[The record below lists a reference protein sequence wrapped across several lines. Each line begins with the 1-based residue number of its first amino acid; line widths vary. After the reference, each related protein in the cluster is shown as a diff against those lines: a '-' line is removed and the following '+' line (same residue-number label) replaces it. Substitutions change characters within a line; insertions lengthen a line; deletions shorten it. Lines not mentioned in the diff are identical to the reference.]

1 MRFSS
6 ARQALDARV
15 EGDPAGETVVLL
27 HGFPQRA
34 AAAWSA
40 VWPPLVAA
48 GYRVAMPDQRG
59 YSPGALPAE
68 RRAYRMD
75 ELVGDLSALLDA
87 LGAERA
93 HVVGHD
99 WGGAVA
105 WAAAGVMPERLH
117 SLTAVST
124 PHPRALLAAMT
135 ASPQALQ
142 LSYFAFFQLPW
153 LPERALL
160 AGGGRVLTEMLRRSG
175 LAADRTRVYVEA
187 MREPGALTAALNWYR
202 AVPLASGSAGR
213 PGRVGVPTL
222 YIWGSRDAA
231 LGRAAATRTAD
242 WVSGPYTFV
251 EVPGGSHWI
260 PEEHPDALLDPLL
273 RHLCSPHAGGG
284 LAG

>member
-6 ARQALDARV
+6 AGHALDARV

-34 AAAWSA
+34 ATAWEA
-40 VWPPLVAA
+40 VWPPLAAA

-59 YSPGALPAE
+59 DSSGARPVE

-75 ELVGDLSALLDA
+75 ELVGDLAALLDA

-105 WAAAGVMPERLH
+105 WAAAGVLPERLH
-117 SLTAVST
+117 TLTAVST
-124 PHPRALLAAMT
+124 PHPRALLAALT
-135 ASPQALQ
+135 TSTQALQ
-142 LSYFAFFQLPW
+142 SSYFALFQLPW
-153 LPERALL
+153 LPERLLL

-175 LAADRTRVYVEA
+175 LDADPTRLYVEA

-202 AVPLASGSAGR
+202 AVPLASGRAGR
-213 PGRVGVPTL
+213 PGRVAVPTL
-222 YIWGSRDAA
+222 YVWGSRDPA
-231 LGRAAATRTAD
+231 LGRAAATRTAN

-260 PEEHPDALLDPLL
+260 PEQHPASLLDPLL
-273 RHLCSPHAGGG
+273 PHLRSA
-284 LAG
+284 AAR